1 MDIIYAEKYY
11 SQIKE
16 RYPDL
21 SEKQI
26 DKIIKYGLRSFF
38 MHNSYGADVLI
49 KSNYY
54 TAYVGKLFMDD
65 SIFRKYRGIKNKIKL
80 RIKYLR
86 AKTKFNGKYYF
97 NLSKEVYNSIIK
109 PQTKGKGRKR
119 TKFYFEE
126 LPIRKIYEEC
136 LIFNPDYIFE
146 LDYPE
151 DVGFYRK
158 LKKFTTRN
166 FRLVAKKNGKGI
178 IEPVSDSK

>member
-54 TAYVGKLFMDD
+54 TAYVGKLFMDE
-65 SIFRKYRGIKNKIKL
+65 SIFKKYRGIKNKIKL

-97 NLSKEVYNSIIK
+97 LWRRSI
-109 PQTKGKGRKR
+109 R
-119 TKFYFEE
+119 TC
-126 LPIRKIYEEC
+126 I
-136 LIFNPDYIFE
+136 
-146 LDYPE
+146 
-151 DVGFYRK
+151 
-158 LKKFTTRN
+158 TR
-166 FRLVAKKNGKGI
+166 
-178 IEPVSDSK
+178 